1 MAGSAYHIT
10 DFSPHLFWDFDR
22 SGLSETAL
30 SAQWV
35 QRVLEYGVLD
45 DWKILLGIYGMDTII
60 SVAQG
65 IRSLDPVSLAFLSSL
80 SGIPKEN
87 FRCYST
93 KQLIPRHWN
102 F

>member
-1 MAGSAYHIT
+1 MTGSANHIS

-22 SGLSETAL
+22 SQLSETVL
-30 SAQWV
+30 SAQLV
-35 QRVLEYGVLD
+35 QRVMEYGVLS
-45 DWKILLGIYGMDTII
+45 DWLILLRKYGMDSII
-60 SVAQG
+60 RVAQG

-93 KQLIPRHWN
+93 KPLTPQHWN